1 MMYEKDCSF
10 ICFISNSWCK
20 YLLGLYWKLHFRH
33 LLKLQYLLVEVLTSF
48 LF

>member
-20 YLLGLYWKLHFRH
+20 YLLGLYWIQQETCQNFN
-33 LLKLQYLLVEVLTSF
+33 
-48 LF
+48 